1 MSNINAQKLIEAGVH
16 FGCRVSRWNP
26 KMAPYIHG
34 RRGMIHVIDLRE
46 TVKGLLRAQN
56 LLFQIASEGQTVL
69 WVGTKR
75 QVKGVIEDAGQRTG
89 MPIVTERWIGG
100 TLTNFSVIRSRL
112 KRLAQLEAIDEKAIE
127 QQKLTKKEVAQINRE
142 LRKITRNLGGIRE
155 MDRMPGAMVV
165 VDPSR
170 EGNAIRE
177 ARKMGIVVIGL
188 LDTDCDPNDVDIVIP
203 GNDDALKSVRLLV
216 EELVD
221 SVEAGAHQHTDN
233 MQAVGSA
240 ERSSDEETIPGDEVR
255 PTTGNTLPEPIGK
268 TAEAAAPAAA
278 EPAAAEPAA
287 AAPAAAA
294 PGSGSGSGRGSR
306 SGGPGRRWRPR
317 GARSR
322 VTTGRGGR
330 PPAPPTLHPSRTRA
344 AGASSNSSRPARS
357 CGPRPQLHPP
367 CGAHGAQPQPTDG

>member
-75 QVKGVIEDAGQRTG
+75 QVKGVVEDAGQRTG

-203 GNDDALKSVRLLV
+203 GNDDALKSVRLLI

-221 SVEAGAHQHTDN
+221 SVEAGAHQHTDS

-240 ERSSDEETIPGDEVR
+240 ERSSDEEAVPGDVVR
-255 PTTGNTLPEPIGK
+255 PTTGNKLPEPIAK
-268 TAEAAAPAAA
+268 TADSAAPAAAAPAAA
-278 EPAAAEPAA
+278 VPAAEAAAPAA

-294 PGSGSGSGRGSR
+294 P
-306 SGGPGRRWRPR
+306 
-317 GARSR
+317 AAEA
-322 VTTGRGGR
+322 
-330 PPAPPTLHPSRTRA
+330 PAPATEA
-344 AGASSNSSRPARS
+344 APAAPAADS
-357 CGPRPQLHPP
+357 APEAP
-367 CGAHGAQPQPTDG
+367 AAE